1 MPICPDC
8 NVSME
13 TVEHQTFGEE
23 RISLQTEGGLL
34 SALGLSA
41 EYLNS
46 YLCPDCR
53 LVRFYAD

>member
-1 MPICPDC
+1 MATCPDC

-13 TVEHQTFGEE
+13 AVEHQTFGEE
-23 RISLQTEGGLL
+23 RISLRTEGGLL
-34 SALGLSA
+34 SALGFDA

>member
-1 MPICPDC
+1 
-8 NVSME
+8 ME
-13 TVEHQTFGEE
+13 AVEHGTFGEE
-23 RISLQTEGGLL
+23 RISLRTEDGLL
-34 SALGLSA
+34 SALGLNV